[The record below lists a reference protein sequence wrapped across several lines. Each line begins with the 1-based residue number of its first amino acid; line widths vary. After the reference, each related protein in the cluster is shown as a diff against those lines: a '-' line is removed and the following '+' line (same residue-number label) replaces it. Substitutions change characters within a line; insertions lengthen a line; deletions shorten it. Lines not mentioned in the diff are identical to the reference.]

1 MPAAFPARTTI
12 SREARTEVWAGAMRV
27 SWTAGW
33 PSAVTAIQEVSEARM
48 TRGRLATGFGAG
60 GAAEASASAR
70 AASFSTEA
78 LAALAV
84 AEAWEEADGEPGCAP
99 ALPAGVTGD
108 AMCEDVAA
116 VLAPSLLPADA
127 LAGEI
132 KAVFADEGE
141 RLSGVELIGAGRAG
155 DGLAEAG

>member
-1 MPAAFPARTTI
+1 
-12 SREARTEVWAGAMRV
+12 MRV

-33 PSAVTAIQEVSEARM
+33 PSAVTAIQEVSEARI
-48 TRGRLATGFGAG
+48 TRVRLATGFGVG

-84 AEAWEEADGEPGCAP
+84 ADAWEEADGEPGCAP
-99 ALPAGVTGD
+99 ALPAGVPGD
-108 AMCEDVAA
+108 EMCEDAAA
-116 VLAPSLLPADA
+116 VLAPSLLPVDA
-127 LAGEI
+127 LAVEL

-141 RLSGVELIGAGRAG
+141 
-155 DGLAEAG
+155 